1 MLQGEADYKHGD
13 STGARVTRL
22 LRLIG
27 LSGDLVGLGP
37 GLLDDRENL
46 AIVARGRS
54 PLVLADN

>member
-1 MLQGEADYKHGD
+1 MLLGEADYKHGD

-27 LSGDLVGLGP
+27 LSGDLGLGP